1 MPLFSFDQK
10 GFDGRMS
17 HDEEVTR
24 QMASRIAQHRDRFQ
38 DLFQRY
44 FAQLHATA
52 DAPELSRFAPECLR
66 MVEELALRGGKRQR
80 VAFAYEAANLT
91 PGGTTTEK
99 AVDIAAL
106 SIELLQAHL
115 LIHDDI
121 IDNAATR
128 RGGPS
133 TYYAYRDKLPG
144 HPQHALGLAVLAGD
158 LALVLSQQVIADAGL
173 EPWLAQTMMTLQNK
187 ASLSTFV
194 GQVFDLERD
203 FLGVPD
209 EELLHSV
216 CDYKAARSSALAPLQ
231 LGLLAAEQDPKEHE
245 PALRRY
251 ATSFGISGQMRD
263 DYLSLFGSEEVTG
276 KPATADVADGRVT
289 YLIRRTLLAASDSE
303 RKLLASVLG
312 QAGATE
318 TDVDTVREIVTA
330 HGADQSLLADMR
342 RFAELASTEAEQWA
356 SWAEADAVAFFRDV
370 PVWGVQRLL

>member
-1 MPLFSFDQK
+1 
-10 GFDGRMS
+10 MS
-17 HDEEVTR
+17 HDDKEVTR
-24 QMASRIAQHRDRFQ
+24 QMGSRIAQHRDRFQ
-38 DLFQRY
+38 DLFQKY

-52 DAPELSRFAPECLR
+52 DVPGLSRFAPECLR

-80 VAFAYEAANLT
+80 VAFAYEAANLM
-91 PGGTTTEK
+91 PGVATTAK
-99 AVDIAAL
+99 AVDTAAL

-133 TYYAYRDKLPG
+133 TYYAYRAKLPD

-158 LALVLSQQVIADAGL
+158 LALVLSQQVIADSGL
-173 EPWLAQTMMTLQNK
+173 DPWLTQSMATIQNT
-187 ASLSTFV
+187 ASLSTFI

-203 FLGVPD
+203 FLGVPE

-245 PALRRY
+245 RTLQRY
-251 ATSFGISGQMRD
+251 STFFGVSGQMRD
-263 DYLSLFGSEEVTG
+263 DYLSLFGKEEITG

-289 YLIRRTLLAASDSE
+289 YLIRRALLAASE
-303 RKLLASVLG
+303 TEKKLLSSVLG
-312 QAGATE
+312 QADATE
-318 TDVDTVREIVTA
+318 TDVDTVREIVTD
-330 HGADQSLLADMR
+330 HCVDQSLLADMR
-342 RFAELASTEAEQWA
+342 RFAELASTEAAEWA
-356 SWAEADAVAFFRDV
+356 AWGQPDAVSFFRDV

>member
-1 MPLFSFDQK
+1 
-10 GFDGRMS
+10 MS
-17 HDEEVTR
+17 DDEVTR
-24 QMASRIAQHRDRFQ
+24 QMGSRITQHRDRFQ
-38 DLFQRY
+38 DLFQKY
-44 FAQLHATA
+44 FAQLHASS

-80 VAFAYEAANLT
+80 VAFAYEAANLV
-91 PGGTTTEK
+91 PGGAMTVK

-133 TYYAYRDKLPG
+133 TYYAYRDKFPD
-144 HPQHALGLAVLAGD
+144 HPQHALGFAVLAGD
-158 LALVLSQQVIADAGL
+158 LALVLSQQVITEAGL
-173 EPWLAQTMMTLQNK
+173 DPWLAQSMAAVQNT
-187 ASLSTFV
+187 AGLSTFI

-203 FLGVPD
+203 FLGVPE

-216 CDYKAARSSALAPLQ
+216 CDFKAARSSALAPLQ

-245 PALRRY
+245 PTLRRY
-251 ATSFGISGQMRD
+251 STSFGISGQMRD
-263 DYLSLFGSEEVTG
+263 DYLSLFGNEEVTG

-289 YLIRRTLLAASDSE
+289 YLIRRTLLAASESE
-303 RKLLASVLG
+303 QKILSSVLG
-312 QAGATE
+312 HAGATQ
-318 TDVDTVREIVTA
+318 TDVDKVREIVTA
-330 HGADQSLLADMR
+330 HRVDQSLLADMR